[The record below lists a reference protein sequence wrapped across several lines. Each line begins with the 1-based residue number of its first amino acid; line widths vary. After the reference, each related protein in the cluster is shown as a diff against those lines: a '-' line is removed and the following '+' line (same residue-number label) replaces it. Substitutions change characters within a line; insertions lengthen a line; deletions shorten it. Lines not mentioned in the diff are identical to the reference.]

1 VNKSYPNPYTT
12 YNSNGE
18 IKLSNFKHTYKDV
31 KIAVTTG
38 DITRQ
43 KVDAIVNPA
52 NSNLVMGGGA
62 AGAIKRTGGKE
73 IEDEAIKKA
82 PVPVGKAIA
91 TNAGILEAKHVI
103 HAPTMKMPAMHIGA
117 ENVKLAMKGAL
128 ECAEHLGIQSIA
140 FPGMGTGVGG
150 LQLEE
155 AAAIM
160 VKATK
165 KHVDSGT
172 CLKEIVFV
180 GFRDELTNAFKKGVE
195 EAFKETL

>member
-1 VNKSYPNPYTT
+1 VNKSYPSPDTT
-12 YNSNGE
+12 YNSLMVK
-18 IKLSNFKHTYKDV
+18 IKMSNFKRTYKDV
-31 KIAVTTG
+31 KIVVTTG

-52 NSNLVMGGGA
+52 NSSLIMGGGA
-62 AGAIKRTGGKE
+62 AGAIKRVGGKE

-82 PVPVGKAIA
+82 PVPVGEAIA
-91 TNAGILEAKHVI
+91 TKAGIIEAKHVI
-103 HAPTMKMPAMHIGA
+103 HAPTMKMPAMRIGA

-128 ECAEHLGIQSIA
+128 KCAEHLGIQSVA

-165 KHVDSGT
+165 NHVENGT

-180 GFRDELTNAFKKGVE
+180 GFRDALTNAFEKTIEK
-195 EAFKETL
+195 TL

>member
-1 VNKSYPNPYTT
+1 MDKSYPNPDTT
-12 YNSNGE
+12 YNSKGK
-18 IKLSNFKHTYKDV
+18 IKMENFKRTYKDV
-31 KIAVTTG
+31 KIVVTTG

-52 NSNLVMGGGA
+52 NSHLIMGGGA
-62 AGAIKRTGGKE
+62 AGAIKRAGGKE

-91 TNAGILEAKHVI
+91 TGAGILEAKHVI
-103 HAPTMKMPAMHIGA
+103 HAPTMKMPAMHIDA

-128 ECAEHLGIQSIA
+128 ECAEKLGIQSIA

-155 AAAIM
+155 ATATM
-160 VKATK
+160 VKTTR
-165 KHVDSGT
+165 KHIDNGT

-180 GFRDELTNAFKKGVE
+180 GFRDELTNAFKRVVE
-195 EAFKETL
+195 ESL

>member
-1 VNKSYPNPYTT
+1 MKFHPDFLDTT
-12 YNSNGE
+12 YISNGE
-18 IKLSNFKHTYKDV
+18 IKMSNFKHTYKDV

-52 NSNLVMGGGA
+52 NSSLMMGGGA
-62 AGAIKRTGGKE
+62 AGAIKRAGGKK

-117 ENVKLAMKGAL
+117 ENVKLAMQGAL
-128 ECAEHLGIQSIA
+128 ECAEQLAIQSIA

-150 LQLEE
+150 LQFEE

-165 KHVDSGT
+165 KHIDSGT
-172 CLKEIVFV
+172 CVKKIVFV
-180 GFRDELTNAFKKGVE
+180 GFRDELTNAFKKAIE
-195 EAFKETL
+195 KTL

>member
-1 VNKSYPNPYTT
+1 MKFHPDFLDTT
-12 YNSNGE
+12 YISNVE
-18 IKLSNFKHTYKDV
+18 IKMSNFKHTYKDV
-31 KIAVTTG
+31 EIAVTTG

-52 NSNLVMGGGA
+52 NSSLMMGGGA
-62 AGAIKRTGGKE
+62 AGAIKRAGGKK

-91 TNAGILEAKHVI
+91 TNAGILVAKHVI

-128 ECAEHLGIQSIA
+128 ECAEQVGIQSIA

-150 LQLEE
+150 LQFEE

-165 KHVDSGT
+165 KHIDSGT
-172 CLKEIVFV
+172 CVKKIVFV
-180 GFRDELTNAFKKGVE
+180 GFRDELTNVFKKAIE
-195 EAFKETL
+195 KTL

>member
-1 VNKSYPNPYTT
+1 MVK
-12 YNSNGE
+12 
-18 IKLSNFKHTYKDV
+18 IKKSNFKRTYKDV
-31 KIAVTTG
+31 KIVVTTG

-43 KVDAIVNPA
+43 EVDAIVNPA
-52 NSNLVMGGGA
+52 NSSLIMGGGA
-62 AGAIKRTGGKE
+62 AGAIKRAGGKE

-91 TNAGILEAKHVI
+91 TNAGIIEAKHVI
-103 HAPTMKMPAMHIGA
+103 HAPTMKMPAMRIGA

-128 ECAEHLGIQSIA
+128 ECAEQLGIQSIA

-165 KHVDSGT
+165 KHVDNST

-180 GFRDELTNAFKKGVE
+180 GFRDALTNAFKKTIE
-195 EAFKETL
+195 KTL